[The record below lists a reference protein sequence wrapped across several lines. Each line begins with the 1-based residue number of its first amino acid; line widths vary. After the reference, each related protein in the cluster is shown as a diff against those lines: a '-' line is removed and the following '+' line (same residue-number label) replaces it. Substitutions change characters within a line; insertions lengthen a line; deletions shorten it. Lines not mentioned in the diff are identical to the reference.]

1 MNRENEDL
9 IEKYSEDISTIKGL
23 LLQVDETPMVESW
36 AFFIWGAM
44 VLLSTVLHYFAATA
58 WKLTLAA
65 IFTEIWLPAMLVAIL
80 VESLAL
86 LKKLGKRHIPI
97 FSRNT
102 VNMYLA
108 VTGMFI
114 VFCFIIIGIISRGNH
129 ALLPSFL
136 LTMLSMFFLV
146 YAQNTY
152 YNFMYPFAYAL
163 ILAGILLY
171 IFEISLLPGMMITG
185 ILYGTACLVIGII
198 AHRKERTANGKE

>member
-1 MNRENEDL
+1 MSPKNEDL

-36 AFFIWGAM
+36 AFFIWGVM
-44 VLLSTVLHYFAATA
+44 VLIGTVLHYFAATA
-58 WKLTLAA
+58 WGLTLAT

-86 LKKLGKRHIPI
+86 LKKLGKRHIPV
-97 FSRNT
+97 FSRTT

-108 VTGMFI
+108 ITGMFM
-114 VFCFIIIGIISRGNH
+114 VFCLIIIGIISRGNH
-129 ALLPSFL
+129 SLLPPFL
-136 LTMLSMFFLV
+136 LATLSIFFLV

-152 YNFMYPFAYAL
+152 YNFMYPFGYAL
-163 ILAGILLY
+163 ILAGILVYL
-171 IFEISLLPGMMITG
+171 FEISLLPGMMITG

-198 AHRKERTANGKE
+198 AHRKERTAHGKE

>member
-1 MNRENEDL
+1 MSPKNEDL

-23 LLQVDETPMVESW
+23 LLQVDEAPMVESW
-36 AFFIWGAM
+36 AFFIWGVM
-44 VLLSTVLHYFAATA
+44 VLVGTVLHYFAATA
-58 WKLTLAA
+58 WKLSLAA

-86 LKKLGKRHIPI
+86 LKKLGKRHIPV
-97 FSRNT
+97 FARTT

-114 VFCFIIIGIISRGNH
+114 VFCFIIVGIISKGNH

-136 LTMLSMFFLV
+136 LTTLSLFFLV

-152 YNFMYPFAYAL
+152 YNFMYPFGYAL
-163 ILAGILLY
+163 ILAGITMYILGIPLLA
-171 IFEISLLPGMMITG
+171 GMMTTG

-198 AHRKERTANGKE
+198 AYRKERTAHEKQ